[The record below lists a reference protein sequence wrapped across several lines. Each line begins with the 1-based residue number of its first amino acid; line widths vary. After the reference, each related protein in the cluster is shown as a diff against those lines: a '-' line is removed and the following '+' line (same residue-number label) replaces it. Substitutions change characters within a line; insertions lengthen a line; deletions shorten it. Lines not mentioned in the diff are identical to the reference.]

1 MTLIGKICIVL
12 ILVMSIAFMLQ
23 RKTDAIIWRGPRKN
37 GLITQFVTDVEWNAL
52 DVLLVDCPPRMDAW
66 GWAGLRLCDQVL
78 MPVQAEFFSMH
89 GLSNMLETLREA
101 RSKHPGK
108 ADLMGVLVTMLDA
121 EEAVAREILEDL
133 RDNLGDHLI
142 NTVIFRDAALVEAAS
157 HGRTV
162 FDYRLCSK
170 GARSYGE
177 LVREVL
183 NG

>member
-1 MTLIGKICIVL
+1 MKRVIPLSERSRPG
-12 ILVMSIAFMLQ
+12 S
-23 RKTDAIIWRGPRKN
+23 DW
-37 GLITQFVTDVEWNAL
+37 
-52 DVLLVDCPPRMDAW
+52 LLVDCPPRMDAW